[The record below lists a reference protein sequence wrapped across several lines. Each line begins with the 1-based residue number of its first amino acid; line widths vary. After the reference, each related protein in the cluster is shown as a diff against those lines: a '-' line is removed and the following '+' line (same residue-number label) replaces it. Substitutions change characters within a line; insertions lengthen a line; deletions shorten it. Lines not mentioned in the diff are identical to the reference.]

1 MKYRCVHCN
10 EVYERDSDKAWIKSY
25 CTKTDQYVR
34 LMKEEKVMTREEIEA
49 IVADELEFLLRWESN
64 VPEKNQDK
72 ELIKATMRVLE
83 EFKVIK

>member
-10 EVYERDSDKAWIKSY
+10 EVYERDSEKAWIKSY

-83 EFKVIK
+83 EFRVIK